1 VKLLIA
7 GGGTGGHVF
16 PAIAIAREWMS
27 RGKERQVVLVGTQR
41 GLEMKLVP
49 QAGLPLETLR
59 VAGLKGKGGAT
70 LVKNLAM
77 LGPGLL
83 GAVRVV
89 RKHRPVAAFGVG
101 GYAAGPM
108 MLATWMNGVPN
119 IIFEPNAEPGFTN
132 RVLARMSTRIAAGY
146 ERSARALGS
155 KAIVTGCPV
164 REEFFAIKPRVLE
177 KPYRLLVTGGS
188 QGALPINRTFVD
200 SMDRLAARKSELVI
214 VHQTGERDYNAVR
227 TAYAR
232 REYVAEVVP
241 FLTNMAER
249 FAWADIIVCR
259 AGAITASELAA
270 AGRPAIFIPFGAA
283 TDSHQLHN
291 AQETVNAGAG
301 RLIPEPELTADRL
314 CAEIFSLIDHPAEIE
329 RMSKAA
335 HSLARPAAARD
346 IVRLIEEV
354 ARVPKPAKVN

>member
-16 PAIAIAREWMS
+16 PTIAIAREWLS
-27 RGKERQVVLVGTQR
+27 RGKEREVVLVGTQR

-77 LGPGLL
+77 LGPGLIDAFTVL
-83 GAVRVV
+83 

-108 MLATWMNGVPN
+108 LLATWLKRVPN
-119 IIFEPNAEPGFTN
+119 VIFEPNAEPGFTN
-132 RVLARMSTRIAAGY
+132 RVLAKLSSRVAAGF
-146 ERSARALGS
+146 EVSARALGQ
-155 KAIVTGCPV
+155 KAVVTGNPV
-164 REEFFAIKPRVLE
+164 RPEFFDIAQRTPQ
-177 KPYRLLVTGGS
+177 KPYRLLITGGS
-188 QGALPINRTFVD
+188 QGALAINRTFVD
-200 SMDRLAARKSELVI
+200 AMDRLVTRKSELAI

-232 REYVAEVVP
+232 REYAAEVVP
-241 FLTNMAER
+241 FLSNMAER
-249 FAWADIIVCR
+249 FAWADVIVCR

-270 AGRPAIFIPFGAA
+270 AGRAAVFIPFGAA
-283 TDSHQLHN
+283 TDSHQLRN
-291 AQETVNAGAG
+291 AQEMVRVGAG
-301 RLIPEPELTADRL
+301 RVIPETELTAERL
-314 CAEIFSLIDHPAEIE
+314 TSEIFSLLDQPGEIE
-329 RMSKAA
+329 RMSAA
-335 HSLARPAAARD
+335 ARSLARPNAARD
-346 IVRLIEEV
+346 IVNIIE
-354 ARVPKPAKVN
+354 RVVRG